1 MWNEMKY
8 KKLNAARAAVS
19 GAARATRS
27 AAARAR
33 SAARSAG
40 AKVYKR
46 LSKK

>member
-1 MWNEMKY
+1 MKY